1 MNAFSDGDGK
11 KIGTGRKEIMNELRK
26 GARKRARNG
35 LNGRL

>member
-1 MNAFSDGDGK
+1 MHSETEME
-11 KIGTGRKEIMNELRK
+11 KIGTGWKEIMNELRK